1 MKIENRIVGQMELYM
16 AFYEEDN
23 PDDKLYAATKSDFHK
38 PLTEA
43 TLLMILESYGN
54 VVCKFGNFDKD
65 KLVCEYISKEEYDKN
80 TAADDE
86 FDTVKLSF
94 SDDSL
99 NHSADCVDS
108 ED

>member
-65 KLVCEYISKEEYDKN
+65 KLVCEYISKEEYERN
-80 TAADDE
+80 TYKDE
-86 FDTVKLSF
+86 DFNTF
-94 SDDSL
+94 SLKISD
-99 NHSADCVDS
+99 
-108 ED
+108 EE